1 MGLIFIALSVGCS
14 LTLAQILKLAEN
26 RKMNVLK
33 VLVMNYLA
41 GFVISLFNT
50 PEFSAVTPFNP
61 VINGW
66 LIGMAVLLGLVF
78 IGNLVVYS
86 KSIDIVG
93 MGVSITAMRMS
104 LVFPIAASLFV
115 FGEQIASV
123 RYLGIILA
131 LFSLVLMVPRIN
143 GKSLSGIS
151 HAWLPVLIFLMTGI
165 ADTGMKVYERLFSS
179 QISEQLFM
187 GGIFF
192 VSFLTGVLILL
203 KREKLHFNL
212 TEIGF
217 GVITGIVN
225 LYSSIFLLY
234 ALKMIPGSIVFPL
247 VNVSLVIL
255 GTLIGVW
262 FWKDKPSLKQWAGL
276 LIAIISIVLLLG

>member
-1 MGLIFIALSVGCS
+1 MGLFFIILSVVCS
-14 LTLAQILKLAEN
+14 LTIAQILKLAEN

-41 GFVISLFNT
+41 GFLISLVNA
-50 PEFSAVTPFNP
+50 PELFALHQAVPG
-61 VINGW
+61 ISGW
-66 LIGMAVLLGLVF
+66 LYAMAILLGLVF
-78 IGNLVVYS
+78 IGNLLVYS

-104 LVFPIAASLFV
+104 LVFPIAASLFI
-115 FGEQIASV
+115 FGEHIASI

-131 LFSLVLMVPRIN
+131 LFSLLLMVPRIN
-143 GKSLSGIS
+143 GKSISGIS

-165 ADTGMKVYERLFSS
+165 ADTGMKVYERIFS
-179 QISEQLFM
+179 QQLSEQLFM

-192 VSFLTGVLILL
+192 ISFLVGMAILL
-203 KREKLHFNL
+203 KRGKLHFSF
-212 TEIGF
+212 TEIGY
-217 GVITGIVN
+217 GIATGIVN

-247 VNVSLVIL
+247 VNVTLVVL